1 MLKKVASAAICCNFL
16 LILFNCAPEAPRS
29 NPLDPDWN
37 ASDNR
42 ASISG
47 AVFTRYQ
54 PASPLE
60 NAAVQLL
67 PGGAMALTGPTGSFQ
82 FNSLNPG
89 SYQLIAQ
96 KEDYVADTVTVTVA
110 AGSVEGVNF
119 FLNALPQLQS
129 AVFYSEHIDQWWPGE
144 IYQAFLAVT
153 LSDPDG
159 SADIDSLAFLVPTL
173 GFSKSFQQ
181 SGRPD
186 SFFVEIENL
195 ELPQSDLQQLIEQE
209 SYVTITD
216 RAGASVTGGPFFLR
230 RIIEDAPLPL
240 SPSNLQPV
248 SAFPNF
254 EWEPFSLAFEFTFVV
269 QVFRISAGLPVL
281 IHTAAG
287 LPEEQVSYSFPDSL
301 SSGTYFWTIG
311 VRDNLNN
318 FSRSKEAS
326 FVVP

>member
-1 MLKKVASAAICCNFL
+1 MIKKFVSFAGWCVFFL
-16 LILFNCAPEAPRS
+16 YIFRCAPDAPRS
-29 NPLDPDWN
+29 NPLDPGLN
-37 ASDNR
+37 TSANR

-67 PGGAMALTGPTGSFQ
+67 PGGTTALTGPSGSFQ
-82 FNSLNPG
+82 FSGLNPG

-96 KEDYVADTVTVTVA
+96 KEDYVADTVGVSIAT
-110 AGSVEGVNF
+110 GSVEGVNF
-119 FLNALPQLQS
+119 FLNALPQIQS
-129 AVFYSEHIDQWWPGE
+129 VTFYSEHIAQWWPGDTYHA
-144 IYQAFLAVT
+144 ILT
-153 LSDPDG
+153 LILNDSDG
-159 SADIDSLAFLVPTL
+159 NADIDSAVFLLPAL
-173 GFSKSFQQ
+173 SFSKAFEQTA
-181 SGRPD
+181 RPD
-186 SFFVEIENL
+186 SFFVDIEDL
-195 ELPQSDLQQLIEQE
+195 ELPGSDLQYLIEQE

-248 SAFPNF
+248 SAFPNL

-281 IHTAAG
+281 SHTSPA
-287 LPEEQVSYSFPDSL
+287 LPDEQVSYSFPDSL

-311 VRDNLNN
+311 IRDNLNN